1 MRRNR
6 ARAGGSG
13 DALRVSPTPR
23 VAPVEADSPAQA
35 PLRDALA
42 PASRSARA
50 GAVAEEIPLLTEA
63 VDAVAEAGA
72 NADALD
78 DDVPVLTDAIEE
90 IEAPPVA
97 EETVEG
103 EASDWLLD
111 TRGEGSVL
119 GPLPASVMAVPP
131 PPGIAPSDTAPPM
144 PASEARR
151 ADIGRVEAPAAF
163 VSSDLL
169 SDTETADEIDIALGL
184 APARGLRPTPPPA
197 AQLAPEPE
205 PVRVAEPGAEF
216 APKPEAEFAPEP
228 EAEFAAEPEAELA
241 AEPEA
246 EFAAEREA
254 EPALEPLPET
264 EPAPQTLAETEPA
277 PQTLAETQP
286 APQTLAETEPA
297 SRFEPEFPSA
307 PEVEPAPEP
316 VSEPAPPPEAELA
329 PEPAVEL
336 VPEGAAEPAH
346 EFASEP
352 ASTAEAAGPPVAPL
366 APARGDAQWA
376 ALAEEVRMQVLQRID
391 IFTDTGLRERLGERL
406 KPVVDRASADLVAT
420 VNQHVGDLLRAYV
433 AEAIEREIERWRN
446 ENT

>member
-1 MRRNR
+1 MPTARELIEQADALMRRNR
-6 ARAGGSG
+6 ARAAGSG
-13 DALRVSPTPR
+13 DALRVSPAPR
-23 VAPVEADSPAQA
+23 VAPVETDSPAQA

-42 PASRSARA
+42 PDSKSARA
-50 GAVAEEIPLLTEA
+50 GAIAEEIPLLTEA

-72 NADALD
+72 NVDALD

-90 IEAPPVA
+90 IEAPPVV
-97 EETVEG
+97 EQTVEG

-111 TRGEGSVL
+111 TRGDVSVL

-151 ADIGRVEAPAAF
+151 ADMGRVEAPAAF
-163 VSSDLL
+163 VSSELL

-184 APARGLRPTPPPA
+184 APARRLRPTPPPA
-197 AQLAPEPE
+197 AQLTPD
-205 PVRVAEPGAEF
+205 AEPMPGPE
-216 APKPEAEFAPEP
+216 PEAEFAPEG
-228 EAEFAAEPEAELA
+228 ETESAAEPEAEFAPHGETESA

-246 EFAAEREA
+246 EFAAERDA
-254 EPALEPLPET
+254 VPALEPLPET
-264 EPAPQTLAETEPA
+264 ERAPQTLPETEPA
-277 PQTLAETQP
+277 P
-286 APQTLAETEPA
+286 
-297 SRFEPEFPSA
+297 RFEPEFLSA
-307 PEVEPAPEP
+307 PEVESAPES
-316 VSEPAPPPEAELA
+316 VSELAPPPEAELA

-336 VPEGAAEPAH
+336 APEGAGEPAH

-352 ASTAEAAGPPVAPL
+352 ASMAEAAGPPVALLP
-366 APARGDAQWA
+366 PVRGDAQWA
-376 ALAEEVRMQVLQRID
+376 ALTEEVRMQVLQRID

-420 VNQHVGDLLRAYV
+420 INQHVGDLLRAYV